1 MRPVLSTD
9 AVYAEAWQAYNPQ
22 GMIHAKK
29 PAETIRV
36 PSSSRKKP
44 YMDISSVTDISS
56 VQWSILHRSGNT
68 TKDGLIYVDGRI
80 AVALGSQFG
89 KVGSKY
95 TFVFERDNGRRESV
109 RVIKA
114 DAKQDRHTEG
124 NNGWTGQN
132 GHVIEMIVVMN
143 ELPNK
148 ARVMGDCDYIPAMN
162 GKIVKIWKD

>member
-1 MRPVLSTD
+1 MRPVLSTN

-44 YMDISSVTDISS
+44 YMDIASVTDTSS
-56 VQWSILHRSGNT
+56 VQWSILHRNGNSV
-68 TKDGLIYVDGRI
+68 KDGLIYVDGRI

-89 KVGSKY
+89 RVGSKY
-95 TFVFERDNGRRESV
+95 TFVFERSNGKRESV

-114 DAKQDRHTEG
+114 DAKQNRHTAG
-124 NNGWTGQN
+124 NNGWTGKN
-132 GHVIEMIVVMN
+132 GHVIETIVVTSQ
-143 ELPNK
+143 LPNK
-148 ARVMGDCDYIPAMN
+148 ARLMGDCDYIPQLE
-162 GKIVKIWKD
+162 GKIVKIWKE